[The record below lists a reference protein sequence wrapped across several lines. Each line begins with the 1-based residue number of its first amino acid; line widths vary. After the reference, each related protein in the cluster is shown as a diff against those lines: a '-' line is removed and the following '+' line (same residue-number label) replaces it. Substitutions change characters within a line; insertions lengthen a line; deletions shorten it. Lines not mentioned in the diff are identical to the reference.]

1 MTVTPSH
8 SLFLTNYLHELG
20 ASNWCPPSQR
30 VTFSGSWFVQRVPSD
45 TSGVRSLIPVKRS
58 HSVASALKH
67 FAVITLEFECLID
80 VFRTRFS
87 GSPQT
92 SSRNCL
98 NTRGVG
104 CGCSWLSQTLRLS
117 IWSCMKFCCWRRV
130 GLCLMKV
137 THLTGSKHKPFVSTL
152 KTNHN

>member
-8 SLFLTNYLHELG
+8 SHHIQLLG

-30 VTFSGSWFVQRVPSD
+30 VKFSGSWFVQPVPSD
-45 TSGVRSLIPVKRS
+45 TSGVRSLTPVKRS

-67 FAVITLEFECLID
+67 FAVVITLEFECLID

-92 SSRNCL
+92 SSRHCL

-104 CGCSWLSQTLRLS
+104 CGGSWLSQTLRLS

-130 GLCLMKV
+130 GPCLRKV
-137 THLTGSKHKPFVSTL
+137 THLTGSKRKPFVSTL